1 MVMLLCDRHNIWTNF
16 HTYFHTL
23 WFLDLQSYIS
33 IDRATNLQL
42 SKEVGTL
49 PALSS
54 TSPLPSIS
62 QLHSDLVVLVSR
74 MGLELEALS
83 RSVDAT
89 QQHSDSLAY
98 HLLPSSNS

>member
-1 MVMLLCDRHNIWTNF
+1 MYGEGIYILELCDCHD
-16 HTYFHTL
+16 TL
-23 WFLDLQSYIS
+23 VIGPSIIHHHLYI
-33 IDRATNLQL
+33 IDRATSLQL

-54 TSPLPSIS
+54 TSPRPSLS